1 MNKSEMKELRKKFWK
16 ALRQKFRESDTQ
28 LKPGGTK
35 NDPRLL
41 FKLGVKETNQPAQ
54 QNIGIVWSD
63 DGMSFNFV
71 VMFFGQRKYPSTK
84 GKYYPGYS
92 REWFCY
98 FQGKLDLINGQL
110 RHNVEWVNHMPIE
123 IGLRTKD
130 FDAQIWEKDSWSH
143 HIDEMK
149 NVAEELHN
157 AFDKDA
163 AKLELYHLRS

>member
-63 DGMSFNFV
+63 DGMSFILLSCSLANESIH
-71 VMFFGQRKYPSTK
+71 RPRESTILVIH
-84 GKYYPGYS
+84 
-92 REWFCY
+92 E
-98 FQGKLDLINGQL
+98 NGFATSK
-110 RHNVEWVNHMPIE
+110 VN
-123 IGLRTKD
+123 
-130 FDAQIWEKDSWSH
+130 
-143 HIDEMK
+143 
-149 NVAEELHN
+149 
-157 AFDKDA
+157 
-163 AKLELYHLRS
+163 